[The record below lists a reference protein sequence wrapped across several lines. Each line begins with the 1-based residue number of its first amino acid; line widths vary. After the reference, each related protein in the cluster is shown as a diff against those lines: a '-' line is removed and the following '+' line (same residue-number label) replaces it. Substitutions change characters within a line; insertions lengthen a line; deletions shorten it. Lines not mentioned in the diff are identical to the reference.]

1 MLKHS
6 FVTTDPKVAEVGDV
20 HKLLLG
26 GVAPR
31 PIALVSTISADGI
44 NNLSPFSFF
53 NAFGAN
59 PPVVAF
65 SPARRGR
72 DGSTKDTLHN
82 LEATRECV
90 VNAVSFDIVE
100 QVSLASTEY
109 PADVDEFIK
118 SGLTAID
125 SESVR
130 PKRVTESPFHM
141 ECKVIQIIPLG
152 EKNASG
158 NLVICEVIKFHVAES
173 VFTDGVIDPNLINLV
188 GRNSA
193 NYYTK
198 AFDSAIFEIEKPI
211 ATLGI
216 GIDKLP
222 KHIKHSKTLTGNHL
236 GKLGNI
242 ESLPNPEDVKKFIAA
257 LHDSNSELNDYQKA
271 YLQAFNLPDDAQRST
286 QIELAAIKALEN
298 NDKNFAIRALI
309 SINS

>member
-1 MLKHS
+1 MSKHT
-6 FVTTDPKVAEVGDV
+6 FITTDPKDAKVVDV

-31 PIALVSTISADGI
+31 PIALVSTISSDGI

-65 SPARRGR
+65 SPSRRGR

-90 VNAVSFDIVE
+90 VHAVSYDIVE

-109 PADVDEFIK
+109 PPEVDEFVK
-118 SGLTAID
+118 SGLSPLD
-125 SESVR
+125 SEFVR
-130 PKRVTESPFHM
+130 PKRVAESPFHM
-141 ECKVIQIIPLG
+141 ECKVVEIFPLG
-152 EKNASG
+152 EKNGSG
-158 NLVICEVIKFHVAES
+158 NLVICEVIKFHIAES
-173 VFTDGVIDPNLINLV
+173 VFTDGVINPNLINLV

-216 GIDKLP
+216 GIDQLP
-222 KHIKHSKTLTGNHL
+222 DHIKDSKTLTGNHL

-242 ESLPNPEDVKKFIAA
+242 EALPSRDDVHSFVASLT
-257 LHDSNSELNDYQKA
+257 DSNFEPNDYQKA
-271 YLQAFNLPDDAQRST
+271 FVQALNIADKAQRDS
-286 QIELAAIKALEN
+286 QIEQAAIKALEE
-298 NDKNFAIRALI
+298 NDNKFAIYALI
-309 SINS
+309 SIIS

>member
-1 MLKHS
+1 M
-6 FVTTDPKVAEVGDV
+6 TTDPKDAKVVDV

-31 PIALVSTISADGI
+31 PIALVSTISSDGI

-65 SPARRGR
+65 SPSRRGR

-90 VNAVSFDIVE
+90 VHAVSYDIVE

-109 PADVDEFIK
+109 PPEVDEFVK
-118 SGLTAID
+118 SGLSPLD
-125 SESVR
+125 SEFVR
-130 PKRVTESPFHM
+130 PKRVAESPFHM
-141 ECKVIQIIPLG
+141 ECKVVEIFPLG
-152 EKNASG
+152 EKNGSG
-158 NLVICEVIKFHVAES
+158 NLVICEVIKFHIAES
-173 VFTDGVIDPNLINLV
+173 VFTDGVINPNLINLV

-216 GIDKLP
+216 GIDQLP
-222 KHIKHSKTLTGNHL
+222 DHIKDSKTLTGNHL

-242 ESLPNPEDVKKFIAA
+242 EALPSRDDVHSFVASLT
-257 LHDSNSELNDYQKA
+257 DSNFEPNDYQKA
-271 YLQAFNLPDDAQRST
+271 FVQALNIADKAQRDS
-286 QIELAAIKALEN
+286 QIEQAAIKALEE
-298 NDKNFAIRALI
+298 NDNKFAIYALI
-309 SINS
+309 SIIS